1 MNTNFKGFAHFLMVL
16 VLASIAF
23 VGIGYYAYKNGYMKL
38 NSSNKLSQECGV
50 CGRQGLHNPDG
61 KQCTPGLECISSDSE
76 VAISGNL
83 CVKPGN
89 SLKKCLDYLSQ
100 KSTSWKTY
108 RNEDGEFSFNYPH
121 DAGLFENK
129 IGATVIIPGDKP
141 VGESMSNSFIN
152 LTFETVQKDLQ
163 SIEGIAR
170 LNYMQVN
177 PETSEI
183 ISKLRN
189 TEVNGHNG
197 YMYKVRDKIVFGFD
211 TTYTYLESPSKQNY
225 VVIVSSL
232 EDNDKLGYQKLHDQ
246 ILSTFKFSD

>member
-1 MNTNFKGFAHFLMVL
+1 MNTNFKGFAHFLL
-16 VLASIAF
+16 VLLLAF
-23 VGIGYYAYKNGYMKL
+23 IVVGGIGYYAYKNGQVKL
-38 NSSNKLSQECGV
+38 ISFQKQTVSPTPTSDETASQAPTGD
-50 CGRQGLHNPDG
+50 LAN
-61 KQCTPGLECISSDSE
+61 
-76 VAISGNL
+76 
-83 CVKPGN
+83 
-89 SLKKCLDYLSQ
+89 
-100 KSTSWKTY
+100 WKTY